1 MPLRLSILLICF
13 LLPYVAHTQHYQA
26 YAHRYGMADG
36 LPHREARAVLQD
48 RQGFIW
54 TATSGGV
61 ARFDGRN
68 FRVFNH
74 MEDGLHEDVVDL
86 LAEDADGNIWVS
98 HSSGNQW
105 VDIIDPITGKIT
117 PFEVF
122 FRNQTVPFSN
132 EKWRQSPQTLPD
144 GTLVIWL
151 EHANSFTTYHPQH
164 GWHAVRLENASY
176 SRLVHTTSRQ
186 TLWCIY
192 EDAPSA
198 QRRLAEIDLNGKFIR
213 QYPIP
218 LNHDFGLLKGSSL
231 DPDGFFI
238 LDKGQTPGV
247 LELWE
252 IDGQGR
258 RTILPPRFPKM
269 ASFQYTV
276 LEQGSLIVQFPFIHH
291 ADGELLLDLTQ
302 EFPDLDPWQFKDF
315 FVDRSGNL
323 WFATT
328 FGLVMVELR
337 ENYFRRLLYDDH
349 APGDRGTTCRGLAEI
364 NGQLFINS
372 DNSSFGRFI
381 VDVTSG
387 AARRLPGAESA
398 LSITKSADG
407 NFWTEWTLQANAS
420 NVRWVSLQKI
430 TPGGVP
436 VGPTFQVKNR
446 ETGFIWSILEVSPQ
460 RLLLGLGTGLVVLN
474 PTDGTFVYQ
483 PDAAFPE
490 FDRACVNSLQ
500 RDRSGQIWACTSLG
514 LYRLKEDGAI
524 MDRYWPGGQG
534 EHHLPYESIFHFYED
549 AEGIFW
555 LGTAGG
561 GLIRWHRSAQAGQ
574 QTQVIS
580 RKNGLLNSV
589 VYAVYEDRHQHLWL
603 PTDFGIAQLD
613 KASLHVRRTWVK
625 EDGISHNEFNR
636 LSHCQ
641 GPDGTLYFGG
651 LNGVTAFQPD
661 DFYDGSKEQ
670 EQPPVL
676 VPIVFQINDSE
687 TGRLENRLPELL
699 ASESV
704 TMHPGDRYLQ
714 LEFALLDYVAP
725 EKVTYYWYLE
735 GVTSDWEVLNEP
747 VLRLSGLSYGRHL
760 LRVRAQASNSAWAK
774 NELAF
779 SIHVLPPVYLRWWFI
794 AVCLLTIALGIWNW
808 IRWRTRE
815 HRLEQERLEREVT
828 RQTATIRHQ
837 TEELKRLDEAKSR
850 FFANITHELRTPLT
864 LMLGPIGTI
873 LKNPRLEQQERGLAT
888 VARQQG
894 QHLLNLITELLDLSK
909 LESGVLHVHETPV
922 ALYPFLHRLCD
933 SFQSHAKRLS
943 IDFKFEYDLPVACT
957 VSIDTDKVEK
967 ILNNLLS
974 NALKFTPAHAGGQ
987 ISIRVSETGGHIR
1000 VLVADTGR
1008 GIHPDDL
1015 PRVFDRFF
1023 QTSQPGAPV
1032 EGGSGIGLALCRE
1045 LTQVLNGR
1053 IWAES
1058 RPGAG
1063 SDFYFE
1069 FPKKEVFDRG
1079 KEASNVSF
1087 ENKKFA
1093 APARLEAPVSPP
1105 GAPRILVVEDHES
1118 LRDYIRLVL
1127 SASYQV
1133 ITAENGFSALSLL
1146 ERTENPPDLILSD
1159 VMMPKMDGFQ
1169 LLERLKG
1176 DDRWRHIPVVMLTAR
1191 ADLHDKLR
1199 ALRIG
1204 VDDYLLKPFE
1214 EEELLARVSNLLQNA
1229 GRRSPQKEARH
1240 AEKSN
1245 ATVQFSA
1252 DDLVWLE
1259 QFEQVVERR
1268 IPYYD
1273 LTADLLAGDMTMSR
1287 STLFRQ
1293 LKRLTGLTPMEYVDE
1308 ARFQKARLL
1317 LETRAVSSV
1326 KAAAYAIGLKQVKHF
1341 SLNYKKRFGK
1351 SPSEAQ
1357 A

>member
-1 MPLRLSILLICF
+1 
-13 LLPYVAHTQHYQA
+13 
-26 YAHRYGMADG
+26 MADG
-36 LPHREARAVLQD
+36 LPHREVGAVLQD
-48 RQGFIW
+48 RHGFIW

-61 ARFDGRN
+61 ARFDGRK

-86 LAEDADGNIWVS
+86 LAEDADGHIWVS
-98 HSSGNQW
+98 HSGGNHW

-122 FRNQTVPFSN
+122 FKGQTIPLVHK
-132 EKWRQSPQTLPD
+132 KWRQAPQSLPD

-151 EHANSFTTYHPQH
+151 EDVHSFLLYHPRR
-164 GWHAVRLENASY
+164 GWRVSRLEYATFAKIV
-176 SRLVHTTSRQ
+176 RTTSRQ
-186 TLWCIY
+186 TLWCVY
-192 EDAPSA
+192 EDASSR
-198 QRRLAEIDLNGKFIR
+198 QRGLAEIDLEGRLIR
-213 QYPIP
+213 QYPIAP
-218 LNHDFGLLKGSSL
+218 GRNFGLLKGPAQ

-238 LDKGQTPGV
+238 YVKDDVRGP

-258 RTILPPRFPKM
+258 RTILPPRFPAM
-269 ASFQYTV
+269 ATFQYGV
-276 LEQGSLIVQFPFIHH
+276 LEHGNLLVQFPFIHH
-291 ADGELLLDLTQ
+291 ANGELLLDLTR
-302 EFPDLDPWQFKDF
+302 EFPDLDSWQFRDF
-315 FVDRSGNL
+315 LVDRSGNL

-337 ENYFRRLLYDDH
+337 ENHFRRLMYDDH
-349 APGDRGTTCRGLAEI
+349 APGGRGSACRGIAEM
-364 NGQLFINS
+364 NGRLFVNS
-372 DNSSFGRFI
+372 DNLPDGRFT
-381 VDVTSG
+381 VDLNSG
-387 AARRLPGAESA
+387 DSRRLPGTASA
-398 LSITKSADG
+398 LGISKSADG
-407 NFWTEWTLQANAS
+407 NLWTEWRMKANEL
-420 NVRWVSLQKI
+420 NINWVSLQKI
-430 TPGGVP
+430 TPEGVP
-436 VGPTFQVKNR
+436 VGPLFQAKNKDS
-446 ETGFIWSILEVSPQ
+446 GFIWSMLEIGPQ
-460 RLLLGLGTGLVVLN
+460 CVLLGLGAGLMVLN
-474 PTDGTFVYQ
+474 PTTGAFVI
-483 PDAAFPE
+483 PPNAAFPE
-490 FDRACVNSLQ
+490 FDHARINSLQ

-524 MDRYWPGGQG
+524 TERFWPGGQG
-534 EHHLPYESIFHFYED
+534 DHHLPYENTLHLYED
-549 AEGIFW
+549 ADGVFW

-561 GLIRWHRSAQAGQ
+561 GLIRWDRSAPSDR

-589 VYAVYEDRHQHLWL
+589 VYAVYEDRHRHLWL

-613 KASLHVRRTWVK
+613 KTSLRVRRTWVK
-625 EDGISHNEFNR
+625 EDGITHNEFNR
-636 LSHCQ
+636 ISHGQ
-641 GPDGTLYFGG
+641 GADGTLYFGG

-670 EQPPVL
+670 KEPPAL
-676 VPIVFQINDSE
+676 VALVFQVYEGE
-687 TGRLENRLPELL
+687 TDHLEDRLPELL
-699 ASESV
+699 GSKSL
-704 TMHPGDRYLQ
+704 TMQPGDRYLQ

-760 LRVRAQASNSAWAK
+760 LRIRAQASSSAWAK
-774 NELAF
+774 NELTY

-794 AVCLLTIALGIWNW
+794 AACLLMIALGIWNW

-815 HRLEQERLEREVT
+815 HRLEQERLEKEVA

-837 TEELKRLDEAKSR
+837 TDELKRLDEAKSR

-888 VARQQG
+888 LARQQG
-894 QHLLNLITELLDLSK
+894 QQLLNLINEMLDLSK
-909 LESGVLHVHETPV
+909 LESGVLQVHETPV
-922 ALYPFLHRLCD
+922 ALYPFLHRL
-933 SFQSHAKRLS
+933 SGAFQSHAERLG
-943 IDFKFEYDLPVACT
+943 IGFEFDYDLSKTEQAL
-957 VSIDTDKVEK
+957 IDTDKVEK
-967 ILNNLLS
+967 VLNNLLS
-974 NALKFTPAHAGGQ
+974 NALKFTPAHAGGH
-987 ISIRVSETGGHIR
+987 ITIHVSETGDNIR
-1000 VLVADTGR
+1000 ILVSDTGR

-1023 QTSQPGAPV
+1023 QTSQPGAPI

-1045 LTQVLNGR
+1045 LAQVLNGR
-1053 IWAES
+1053 IWVES
-1058 RPGAG
+1058 RPDAG

-1069 FPKKEVFDRG
+1069 FPKKEVVGSDRHVLSG
-1079 KEASNVSF
+1079 FS
-1087 ENKKFA
+1087 ENGNSTA
-1093 APARLEAPVSPP
+1093 TTRLESPASLP
-1105 GAPRILVVEDHES
+1105 GARRILVVEDHES
-1118 LRDYIRLVL
+1118 LRDYIRLIL
-1127 SASYQV
+1127 SASYEV
-1133 ITAENGFSALSLL
+1133 ITAENGLAALSLL
-1146 ERTENPPDLILSD
+1146 ERTDKLPDLILSD

-1176 DDRWRHIPVVMLTAR
+1176 DDRWRHLPVVMLTAR

-1214 EEELLARVSNLLQNA
+1214 EEELLARVGNLLQNA
-1229 GRRSPQKEARH
+1229 GRRSAPKETRTSGKNNEA
-1240 AEKSN
+1240 A
-1245 ATVQFSA
+1245 QFSA
-1252 DDLVWLE
+1252 EDLAWLE

-1273 LTADLLAGDMTMSR
+1273 LTADLLADDMAMSR

-1293 LKRLTGLTPMEYVDE
+1293 LKRLTGLTPTEYVDE

-1351 SPSEAQ
+1351 SPSEA
-1357 A
+1357 

>member
-1 MPLRLSILLICF
+1 MPLRLSILLIYF

-36 LPHREARAVLQD
+36 LPHREIHAVLQD
-48 RQGFIW
+48 RHGFIW

-61 ARFDGRN
+61 ARFDGRK

-74 MEDGLHEDVVDL
+74 MEDGLHEDDVDL
-86 LAEDADGNIWVS
+86 LAEDADGYIWVS
-98 HSSGNQW
+98 HSSGNHW

-122 FRNQTVPFSN
+122 FKGQTIPLIH
-132 EKWRQSPQTLPD
+132 EKWRQAPQTLPD
-144 GTLVIWL
+144 GTLVVWLEDVHSFLLYHPQRGWRVSRL
-151 EHANSFTTYHPQH
+151 EHATF
-164 GWHAVRLENASY
+164 AKLVR
-176 SRLVHTTSRQ
+176 TTSRQ
-186 TLWCIY
+186 ALWCVY
-192 EDAPSA
+192 QDTTSR
-198 QRRLAEIDLNGKFIR
+198 QRSLAEIDLEGRLIR
-213 QYPIP
+213 QYPIAP
-218 LNHDFGLLKGSSL
+218 GRNFGLLKGPAH

-238 LDKGQTPGV
+238 HVKDDILGAE
-247 LELWE
+247 ELWE

-258 RTILPPRFPKM
+258 RTILPPRFPTM
-269 ASFQYTV
+269 ATFQYGV
-276 LEQGSLIVQFPFIHH
+276 LEHGNLLVQSPFIHL
-291 ADGELLLDLTQ
+291 ANGELLLDLTQ
-302 EFPDLDPWQFKDF
+302 EFPDLDSWQFKDF
-315 FVDRSGNL
+315 LVDRSGNL

-337 ENYFRRLLYDDH
+337 ENHFRRLLYDDH
-349 APGDRGTTCRGLAEI
+349 APGGRGSACRGLAEI
-364 NGQLFINS
+364 NGRLFVNI
-372 DNSSFGRFI
+372 DNLPAGRFT
-381 VDVTSG
+381 VDLNSG
-387 AARRLPGAESA
+387 DSRRLPGTEPA
-398 LSITKSADG
+398 LGISKSADG
-407 NFWTEWTLQANAS
+407 NLWTEWRMKPNEMSLNG
-420 NVRWVSLQKI
+420 VSLQKI
-430 TPGGVP
+430 TPEGVP
-436 VGPTFQVKNR
+436 VGPLFQAKNKDS
-446 ETGFIWSILEVSPQ
+446 GFIWSMLETDPHCV
-460 RLLLGLGTGLVVLN
+460 LLGLGTGLMVLN
-474 PTDGTFVYQ
+474 PTTGAFVI
-483 PDAAFPE
+483 PPNATFPE
-490 FDRACVNSLQ
+490 FDHARINSLQ
-500 RDRSGQIWACTSLG
+500 RDRSGQIWAITSLG

-524 MDRYWPGGQG
+524 MDRYWPGGKG
-534 EHHLPYESIFHFYED
+534 DHHLPYENTLHLYED
-549 AEGIFW
+549 ADGIFW

-561 GLIRWHRSAQAGQ
+561 GLIRWDRTAQAGQ
-574 QTQVIS
+574 QIQVIS

-603 PTDFGIAQLD
+603 PTDFGIAQFD
-613 KASLHVRRTWVK
+613 KNSLRVRRTWVK
-625 EDGISHNEFNR
+625 EDGITHNEFNR
-636 LSHCQ
+636 ISHGQ
-641 GPDGTLYFGG
+641 GSDGTLYFGG

-661 DFYDGSKEQ
+661 DFYDASKEQ
-670 EQPPVL
+670 KEPPAL
-676 VPIVFQINDSE
+676 VSLAFQVYDGK
-687 TGRLENRLPELL
+687 TDHLEDRLPELL
-699 ASESV
+699 GSETF
-704 TMHPGDRYLQ
+704 TMQPGDRYLQ

-760 LRVRAQASNSAWAK
+760 LRLRAQASSSAWAK
-774 NELAF
+774 NELAY
-779 SIHVLPPVYLRWWFI
+779 SIQVLPPVYLRWWFI
-794 AVCLLTIALGIWNW
+794 AACVLMIALGIWNW
-808 IRWRTRE
+808 MHWRTRA

-828 RQTATIRHQ
+828 RQTATIRLQ

-933 SFQSHAKRLS
+933 SFHSHAERLG
-943 IDFKFEYDLPVACT
+943 IGFKFEYDLPVACT

-987 ISIRVSETGGHIR
+987 ISIRVSETNGHVRI
-1000 VLVADTGR
+1000 LVSDTGR

-1058 RPGAG
+1058 HPGAG

-1069 FPKKEVFDRG
+1069 FPKKEVFDL
-1079 KEASNVSF
+1079 ETVASNGSF

-1093 APARLEAPVSPP
+1093 TPARLEAPVPPP

-1118 LRDYIRLVL
+1118 LRDYIRLIL
-1127 SASYQV
+1127 SGSYEV
-1133 ITAENGFSALSLL
+1133 MTAENGHAALSLL
-1146 ERTENPPDLILSD
+1146 ERTDNLPDLILSD

-1214 EEELLARVSNLLQNA
+1214 EEELLARVGNLLQNA
-1229 GRRSPQKEARH
+1229 GRRSTPKETRTS
-1240 AEKSN
+1240 EK
-1245 ATVQFSA
+1245 AGEAVQFSA

-1273 LTADLLAGDMTMSR
+1273 LTADLLAADMAMSR

-1326 KAAAYAIGLKQVKHF
+1326 KAAAYSVGLKQVKHF

-1357 A
+1357 V

>member
-1 MPLRLSILLICF
+1 MHIPRQLLLFYF
-13 LLPYVAHTQHYQA
+13 LLPSFAYSQQYQA
-26 YAHRYGMADG
+26 YAHRYGMAEG
-36 LPHREARAVLQD
+36 LPHREVRAVLQD
-48 RQGFIW
+48 RHGFIW
-54 TATSGGV
+54 AATSGGV
-61 ARFDGRN
+61 ARFDGRK

-74 MEDGLHEDVVDL
+74 TEDGLHEDVVDL

-98 HSSGNQW
+98 HTSGNQW

-122 FRNQTVPFSN
+122 FKGQTVPFSH

-151 EHANSFTTYHPQH
+151 EHVNGFMTYHPKR
-164 GWHAVRLENASY
+164 GWRMVRLENASF
-176 SRLVHTTSRQ
+176 SKLVHTTSRQ

-198 QRRLAEIDLNGKFIR
+198 QRRLAEIDLDGRFIR

-218 LNHDFGLLKGSSL
+218 LDHDFGLLKGPSL

-238 LDKGQTPGV
+238 LDKGKIPGV

-252 IDGQGR
+252 IDGQGS

-269 ASFQYTV
+269 ASFQYAV
-276 LEQGSLIVQFPFIHH
+276 LEQRSLIVQFPFIHH
-291 ADGELLLDLTQ
+291 KNGELLLDLTQ

-315 FVDRSGNL
+315 LVDRSGNL

-337 ENYFRRLLYDDH
+337 ENHFRRLLYDDH
-349 APGDRGTTCRGLAEI
+349 APGDRGSTCRGLAEV

-372 DNSSFGRFI
+372 DNSSVGRFI
-381 VDVTSG
+381 VDITSG

-398 LSITKSADG
+398 LSITQSADG
-407 NFWTEWTLQANAS
+407 NLWTEWTLQANAS

-430 TPGGVP
+430 TPEGVP
-436 VGPTFQVKNR
+436 VGPVFQVKNR
-446 ETGFIWSILEVSPQ
+446 ETGFIWSILEESPQ

-534 EHHLPYESIFHFYED
+534 DHYLPYESIFHLYED
-549 AEGIFW
+549 ADGVFW

-561 GLIRWHRSAQAGQ
+561 GLMRWDRSAQAGQ
-574 QTQVIS
+574 QIQVIS

-613 KASLHVRRTWVK
+613 KASLRVRRTWVK
-625 EDGISHNEFNR
+625 EDGITHNEFNR
-636 LSHCQ
+636 ISH
-641 GPDGTLYFGG
+641 GRGADGTLYFGG

-661 DFYDGSKEQ
+661 DFYDGAKELK
-670 EQPPVL
+670 EPPAL
-676 VPIVFQINDSE
+676 APLVFQVHDGE
-687 TGRLENRLPELL
+687 TGRLEDRLPELL
-699 ASESV
+699 ASESF

-760 LRVRAQASNSAWAK
+760 LRIRAQASSSAWAK

-779 SIHVLPPVYLRWWFI
+779 SIYVLPPVYLRWWFI
-794 AVCLLTIALGIWNW
+794 VGCILAIVLGIWNW
-808 IRWRTRE
+808 MRWRTRK

-828 RQTATIRHQ
+828 RQTATIRLQ

-888 VARQQG
+888 IARQQG
-894 QHLLNLITELLDLSK
+894 QQLLNLITEMLDLSK
-909 LESGVLHVHETPV
+909 LESGVLQVHETPV
-922 ALYPFLHRLCD
+922 TLYPFLHRL
-933 SFQSHAKRLS
+933 SAAFQSHAERLG
-943 IDFKFEYDLPVACT
+943 IRFEFEYELPKAWKVL
-957 VSIDTDKVEK
+957 VDTEKVEK

-974 NALKFTPAHAGGQ
+974 NALKFTPAYAGGQ
-987 ISIRVSETGGHIR
+987 ITICVSETGGHIR
-1000 VLVADTGR
+1000 VLVSDTGR

-1023 QTSQPGAPV
+1023 QTSQPGAPI

-1053 IWAES
+1053 IWVES
-1058 RPGAG
+1058 RLGAG

-1069 FPKKEVFDRG
+1069 FPKKEVFG
-1079 KEASNVSF
+1079 LEKGASDISF
-1087 ENKKFA
+1087 ENKNFA
-1093 APARLEAPVSPP
+1093 APARLEAPEPPP

-1118 LRDYIRLVL
+1118 LRDYIRLIL
-1127 SASYQV
+1127 SASYEV
-1133 ITAENGFSALSLL
+1133 ITAENGLSALSWL
-1146 ERTENPPDLILSD
+1146 ERSENLPDMILSD

-1176 DDRWRHIPVVMLTAR
+1176 DDRWRHI
-1191 ADLHDKLR
+1191 
-1199 ALRIG
+1199 
-1204 VDDYLLKPFE
+1204 
-1214 EEELLARVSNLLQNA
+1214 
-1229 GRRSPQKEARH
+1229 RS
-1240 AEKSN
+1240 SC
-1245 ATVQFSA
+1245 
-1252 DDLVWLE
+1252 
-1259 QFEQVVERR
+1259 
-1268 IPYYD
+1268 
-1273 LTADLLAGDMTMSR
+1273 SR
-1287 STLFRQ
+1287 PAPTC
-1293 LKRLTGLTPMEYVDE
+1293 TTN
-1308 ARFQKARLL
+1308 
-1317 LETRAVSSV
+1317 
-1326 KAAAYAIGLKQVKHF
+1326 YAPCASGWTTTC
-1341 SLNYKKRFGK
+1341 
-1351 SPSEAQ
+1351 
-1357 A
+1357 